1 MPIHVIGGSWLFLT
15 SFIFF
20 WPTKWPV
27 VVSGVNGGD
36 SSTDNSKCAQ
46 TSQCPN
52 HTLTLTS
59 TPLCPLWALR
69 TFLLLRSVNYTCV
82 IVLVTLFCS
91 MCYWFGFARH
101 HFKGPLGR
109 LADAER
115 LESSEVSKKVEAN
128 AEPSKES
135 KQLSE

>member
-1 MPIHVIGGSWLFLT
+1 M
-15 SFIFF
+15 
-20 WPTKWPV
+20 
-27 VVSGVNGGD
+27 
-36 SSTDNSKCAQ
+36 
-46 TSQCPN
+46 
-52 HTLTLTS
+52 
-59 TPLCPLWALR
+59 
-69 TFLLLRSVNYTCV
+69 NYTCV
-82 IVLVTLFCS
+82 IVLVTLFSS

-115 LESSEVSKKVEAN
+115 LESSEVSKEVEAN